1 MAVQPFM
8 EQIRIKKKKTEGF
21 FSKIVKNGLSTKN
34 IVGYIYLDDI

>member
-8 EQIRIKKKKTEGF
+8 EQIRIKKKKQGF